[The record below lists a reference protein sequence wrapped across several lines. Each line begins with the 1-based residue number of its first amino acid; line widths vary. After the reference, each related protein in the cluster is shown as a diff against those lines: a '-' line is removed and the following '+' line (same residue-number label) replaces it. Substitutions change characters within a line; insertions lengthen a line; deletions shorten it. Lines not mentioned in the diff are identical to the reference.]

1 VTNYTPFS
9 MTDFKFSSLPC
20 RSKVRF
26 GFGLSLFPLIALL
39 SAVAQVQSAA
49 CTPVQVDEVVGKL
62 HMIKKSPAEFQ
73 DHVELRQLSGG
84 KMGSLGIP
92 MSRPSVF
99 QIDVD
104 SSGKTTTVKTISGM
118 REYSNLFADILKRVS
133 YVPFKENGQPVCMQY
148 VYRIA
153 APEEKSRSWDR
164 FHALIQRCTDLSR
177 SGVVAA
183 ELISTC
189 EQAADAGGLLP
200 PYVFGMDKRLAYVT
214 TATALMRD
222 NRAAEALPY
231 AEKAVEIADLGFDDI
246 SGKAAAYGVRGQ
258 AHGMTGDLRGA
269 NEDLMKAEDLVRATF
284 EVPRK
289 PEQKA
294 FDTHALKSML
304 GFHAEVLTALGRKP
318 DAEKLRDEARKL

>member
-1 VTNYTPFS
+1 MPDMNLLPPFRNRVL
-9 MTDFKFSSLPC
+9 F
-20 RSKVRF
+20 RF
-26 GFGLSLFPLIALL
+26 CFALALL
-39 SAVAQVQSAA
+39 VAAVNAGANAQSTV
-49 CTPVQVDEVVGKL
+49 CVPVQVDGVVGRL

-92 MSRPSVF
+92 MSQTSVF

-104 SSGKTTTVKTISGM
+104 SSGKTTTVKTISGVQ
-118 REYSNLFADILKRVS
+118 EYSSLFADILKRVS

-148 VYRIA
+148 VYKIA

-164 FHALIQRCTDLSR
+164 FHTLIQRCTDLSR

-222 NRAAEALPY
+222 NRAAEAIPY
-231 AEKAVEIADLGFDDI
+231 AEKAVETADLGFDDI

-258 AHGMTGDLRGA
+258 ARGMTGDLRGA
-269 NEDLMKAEDLVRATF
+269 NEDLMKAEDLERATF